1 MATEDEDL
9 VLWIYIYIYLY
20 IHYSANI
27 MCFFTMSDNGRSE
40 CFYSDL
46 KKCQN
51 LDAQDKKIHRK
62 DIFRKHYNESKCFQL
77 KTVDPRVWKTTIP
90 NVLVFTNSHEH
101 FSVTQELTA
110 VNITLHCDIMFS
122 ALFTWIFEWNS
133 GVDSSKHY
141 ITLWQNVF
149 SLIHMNILVKLW
161 SWQQ

>member
-1 MATEDEDL
+1 
-9 VLWIYIYIYLY
+9 
-20 IHYSANI
+20 

-62 DIFRKHYNESKCFQL
+62 DIFRKHYNVSKFFQL
-77 KTVDPRVWKTTIP
+77 KTVDPRVWKTAIP

-110 VNITLHCDIMFS
+110 VNITLRQNVFNSELRIRGARRTIDPNLLVFTNSRVHFS
-122 ALFTWIFEWNS
+122 ETQELTATN
-133 GVDSSKHY
+133 

-149 SLIHMNILVKLW
+149 NLIHMNIWV